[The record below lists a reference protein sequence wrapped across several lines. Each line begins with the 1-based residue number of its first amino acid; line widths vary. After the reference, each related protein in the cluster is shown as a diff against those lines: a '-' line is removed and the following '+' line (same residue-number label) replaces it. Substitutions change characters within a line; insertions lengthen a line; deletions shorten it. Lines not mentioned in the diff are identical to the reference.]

1 MRVVIEI
8 ARGPQAGQRKLL
20 TPGNQII
27 VGRSEFA
34 DMSCS
39 SDSQMSREHF
49 RLSADDDDCILED
62 LKSRNGTLVNEVPVD
77 RPVRLE
83 DGDKITTGS
92 TVFLVL
98 LQGGRSA
105 DFAATQ
111 SGVRREG
118 FDPKK
123 SSVVVDALKGRL
135 SGTYAT
141 QKCHSG
147 LFQYVGDCEK
157 LPATDI
163 AELLSRR
170 HEAYLI
176 LDKNRSGIELPPM
189 ATEPAVLFDF
199 LPPEAAAAMSPVLIA
214 GADCR
219 EWTNLITEAWGSDSL
234 VIFYSDAEKAEVL
247 NAVRTAVKADKNGGI
262 VGICWPGV
270 LDSLLTFDKSG
281 TASRL
286 VNLAETIMIEAADLP
301 EQWHVYSKNDLRSTL
316 NRFGLKEAAAPAT
329 VEGSSVPAT
338 PKEK

>member
-8 ARGPQAGQRKLL
+8 VRGSQAGQRKLL
-20 TPGNQII
+20 TAGNQII

-34 DMSCS
+34 DMPCTT
-39 SDSQMSREHF
+39 DAQMSREHF
-49 RLSADDDDCILED
+49 RLSADENECILED
-62 LKSRNGTLVNEVPVD
+62 LKSRNGTEVNGVPVD
-77 RPVRLE
+77 HPVRLE

-214 GADCR
+214 GADFT
-219 EWTNLITEAWGSDSL
+219 EWASLITDAWGSDSL
-234 VIFYSDAEKAEVL
+234 VIFYSDAEKADVL
-247 NAVRTAVKADKNGGI
+247 SAVRAAVKADKNGGI

-301 EQWHVYSKNDLRSTL
+301 EQWHVYSKDDLRSTL
-316 NRFGLKEAAAPAT
+316 NRFGLKEAAAPVN
-329 VEGSSVPAT
+329 VEGSPVPAT